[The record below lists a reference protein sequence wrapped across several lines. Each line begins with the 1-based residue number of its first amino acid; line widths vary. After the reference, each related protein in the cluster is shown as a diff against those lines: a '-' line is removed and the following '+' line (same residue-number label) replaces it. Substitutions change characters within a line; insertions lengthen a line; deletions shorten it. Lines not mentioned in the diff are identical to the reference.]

1 MYERTS
7 DAQHEAVCNVLQY
20 SDPSPSFT
28 SLLQS
33 GSSTSTAP
41 LSPPRTHVTHVQLWL
56 HFLHMH
62 VQTYTITNNNFQYNT
77 D

>member
-20 SDPSPSFT
+20 SDPS
-28 SLLQS
+28 LLQS

-41 LSPPRTHVTHVQLWL
+41 LSPPRTHDSCPTMASFSSHACTKV
-56 HFLHMH
+56 
-62 VQTYTITNNNFQYNT
+62 YNN
-77 D
+77 